1 MLRRV
6 KNMEL
11 AIRLLSQEEFLNL
24 DEVLPDTDVLY
35 VTRVQKE
42 RFKSVEEYE
51 KVIIKIQLLN
61 FILSLLRITVG
72 KWWLIKRESCMYL
85 PKPRFQLWSDML
97 SGDGNKWLNDNS
109 FIFFSHE
116 YIESLVSKVDFRV
129 QSVVA
134 WERSFGCFNQ
144 FVFYNATWN

>member
-1 MLRRV
+1 
-6 KNMEL
+6 MEL

-85 PKPRFQLWSDML
+85 PKPRFQL
-97 SGDGNKWLNDNS
+97 
-109 FIFFSHE
+109 
-116 YIESLVSKVDFRV
+116 
-129 QSVVA
+129 
-134 WERSFGCFNQ
+134 
-144 FVFYNATWN
+144 